1 MAPSARPPKLALIDD
16 DAALR
21 HALAFAFET
30 AGFEVTAF
38 ADGESALAAPDASW
52 RCLILDQ
59 KLPGMTG
66 LELLVRLKTVGVVAP
81 ALLITT
87 HPSRDLCA
95 RAREAGVEIIEK
107 PLLDEVLTNKVRELL
122 AS

>member
-1 MAPSARPPKLALIDD
+1 MAPANPPPKLALVDD

-21 HALAFAFET
+21 HALSFAFET
-30 AGFEVTAF
+30 AGFDVAAF
-38 ADGESALAAPDASW
+38 ADGESALAAPDRSW

-66 LELLVRLKTVGVVAP
+66 LELLAQLKAAGVAVP

-95 RAREAGVEIIEK
+95 QAREAGVEIVEK
-107 PLLDEVLTNKVRELL
+107 PLLDGLLADKVRHLI
-122 AS
+122 A